1 MLRDQTRVKAAMFE
15 AHVGGLYEQARWRCG
30 VRGTHGQAIDEVD
43 IWLRGI
49 YLPLATW
56 ARRSLEEMRAEVD
69 ESSEAQTE
77 IDIWRMAEGAT
88 ANSTIMSCAASS
100 GLCPRM
106 RSTDRIR
113 AGLKRHGERSAGSRI
128 LKADFGSE
136 HRRVAM
142 TGPDGSTSIG
152 SGRSVLSSKGLAAL
166 KACQEMGLS

>member
-56 ARRSLEEMRAEVD
+56 ARRSLEELRAEVD

-88 ANSTIMSCAASS
+88 AKLHDHVMHRLKWPVPTYEVDRPNSVEPETAW
-100 GLCPRM
+100 
-106 RSTDRIR
+106 R
-113 AGLKRHGERSAGSRI
+113 AVC
-128 LKADFGSE
+128 
-136 HRRVAM
+136 RVKD
-142 TGPDGSTSIG
+142 TE
-152 SGRSVLSSKGLAAL
+152 GRLS
-166 KACQEMGLS
+166 Q